1 MSAVLSS
8 TAELVDLLDV
18 PFSAEQL
25 TAITAPLAPG
35 VIIAGAGTGKTTV
48 MAARVVWL
56 IGTGQLCADQVLGL
70 TFTRKASAELSQR
83 VDESLARAGLGGD
96 AVAADG
102 GRPVVMTYDAFAGRL
117 VNDFGL
123 RIGVEADQR
132 MVTGA
137 TRFRLAAQAVSR
149 VRGALPELGHLRPAT
164 VTGRLLKLDGEL
176 QAHLVGAAEVLLHDR
191 DFAKE
196 LAGVKPHRGQP
207 TKAVRE
213 AQSALGARSE
223 LLALVDDYRR
233 LKHERGLVE
242 YADQMALAAAIA
254 ENAPDVARQLRERF
268 AVVLLD
274 EYQDTSAAQ
283 ARLLRAL
290 FSGGHPVTAVG
301 DPFQAIYGW
310 RGAAPSNIL
319 QFGDDFPR
327 VDGRPANRYS
337 LRTNR
342 RSRPVILDA
351 ANRLAAPLR
360 ADQRLVVPGDNHDHT
375 LRAPAGKT
383 GGQVWVASFDC
394 WPEEVD
400 WIADQV
406 VSAKEQQT
414 VSSWSEIAVLTRAN
428 APIGALFKAL
438 TERDVPVEIV
448 GLGGLLEVPEIADIV
463 ATLTLIEDIT
473 ANPQVIQLLS
483 SARWRVGPRDLAVLG
498 ERARSLCRSA
508 TTIPRAVSDELELTE
523 QLCLMDAVDDLGPA
537 PLSAS
542 ARERICE
549 FAAELRMLRR
559 HRDEPVLE
567 LVHRVIEASGVGL
580 ELESHPEWHATG
592 RSRQLTQFVDSIAD
606 YVDIDGDG
614 ALSGLLAWFEAER
627 ETAEGLDQAVPSSL
641 DSVKLLT
648 AHRAKGLE
656 WDLVFL
662 PALCE
667 GVFPSTL
674 PPDNWV
680 TQAQVLPAGLRGDAE
695 WVPQLGSVSR
705 GQDFTDYKRE
715 LATAARQAEDRL
727 SYVAVTRARK
737 RVVASCHYWFPGRKT
752 ARCPSPYFELLW
764 QVAAQ
769 TDGVRRVAAVSE
781 VNPLSNQELQVA
793 WPPPDDQSRI
803 AALRAG
809 AALVQQAR
817 SQPMFDCSGADL
829 DADQQGARWQ
839 RAAELLVA
847 QERARHRRHE
857 SVALPGSVSASGLL
871 MASRDAQSFAA
882 QIVRPMPRPVGR
894 QAGVGTR
901 FHEWLEKRFGVAAL
915 FEHDELDLEPDE
927 ADDPS
932 SADLMLRRLIAAFE
946 RGRYRDLTPQVVE
959 EPFILVLDG
968 QQVRG
973 RIDAV
978 FATPDDAHHDYQ
990 VVDWKTSTRP
1000 ADPLQLSLYRLAW
1013 AHTAGVP
1020 VDRVDAVFYHVL
1032 TDEVERPQRL
1042 RSEAELVELLDS
1054 LAALTPTGR

>member
-1 MSAVLSS
+1 MKAVLSS
-8 TAELVDLLDV
+8 TAELVDLLRV
-18 PFSAEQL
+18 PFSDEQL

-56 IGTGQLCADQVLGL
+56 VGTGQVHADQVLGL
-70 TFTRKASAELSQR
+70 TFTRKAAAELSQR
-83 VDESLARAGLGGD
+83 VDESLARAGLVGGEAID
-96 AVAADG
+96 DG
-102 GRPVVMTYDAFAGRL
+102 GRQLVMTYDAFAGRL

-123 RIGVEADQR
+123 RIGVESDQK
-132 MVTGA
+132 MITGA
-137 TRFRLAAQAVSR
+137 TRYRLAAQAVTQ
-149 VRGALPELGHLRPAT
+149 VRGALPGLAHLRPAT
-164 VTGRLLKLDGEL
+164 VAERLLKLDGEL
-176 QAHLVGAAEVLLHDR
+176 QAHLVGEAAVLAHDH

-196 LAGVKPHRGQP
+196 LAGVKPYRGQP

-213 AQSALGARSE
+213 AQAVIGARSE
-223 LLALVDDYRR
+223 LLGLVDDYRR
-233 LKHERGLVE
+233 LKHERSLVE
-242 YADQMALAAAIA
+242 FADQMAQAAALA
-254 ENAPDVARQLRERF
+254 EGAPEVARQLRERF

-290 FSGGHPVTAVG
+290 FCGGHPVTAVG

-319 QFGDDFPR
+319 QFGDDFR
-327 VDGRPANRYS
+327 QVDGRPADRFS

-360 ADQRLVVPGDNHDHT
+360 ADQRLLVPGDNHDHT
-375 LRAPAGKT
+375 LRAPAGQT
-383 GGQVWVASFDC
+383 GGQVWVAAFDS
-394 WPEEVD
+394 WPDEID

-406 VSAKEQQT
+406 VVAKQQQ
-414 VSSWSEIAVLTRAN
+414 VVPSWSEIAVLTRAN

-473 ANPQVIQLLS
+473 ANPQVVQLLS
-483 SARWRVGPRDLAVLG
+483 GPRWRIGPRDLAVLG
-498 ERARSLCRSA
+498 ERARGLCRAGVTTPRSA
-508 TTIPRAVSDELELTE
+508 SADLELTE
-523 QLCLMDAVDDLGPA
+523 QLCLLDAVDAPGPA

-542 ARERICE
+542 ARRRIGE
-549 FAAELRMLRR
+549 FAEELRTLRQ
-559 HRDEPVLE
+559 HRDQPVLE
-567 LVHRVIEASGVGL
+567 LVHLVIESSGVGL
-580 ELESHPEWHATG
+580 ELESHPEWHAAG
-592 RSRQLTQFVDSIAD
+592 RSRQLTQFVEAVAD

-627 ETAEGLDQAVPSSL
+627 ETAEGLDRAVPSSL

-680 TQAQVLPAGLRGDAE
+680 TQAHVLPAGLRGDAE
-695 WVPQLGSVSR
+695 WVPQLGAVSR
-705 GQDFTDYKRE
+705 GQDFTDYKGE
-715 LATAARQAEDRL
+715 LVVAARQAEDRL
-727 SYVAVTRARK
+727 GYVAVTRARQ
-737 RVVASCHYWFPGRKT
+737 RVVASCHHWFPGRKT
-752 ARCPSPYFELLW
+752 PRHPSPYFELLR

-769 TDGVRRVAAVSE
+769 TDGVRQFAEVSE
-781 VNPLSNQELQVA
+781 ANPLNNQELRVA
-793 WPPPDDQSRI
+793 WPPPDDESRI
-803 AALRAG
+803 AALREG
-809 AALVQQAR
+809 AAMVRRAGL
-817 SQPMFDCSGADL
+817 QPMLDLSGADL
-829 DADQQGARWQ
+829 DADQQGAQWQ

-847 QERARHRRHE
+847 QERAKHRRHE
-857 SVALPGSVSASGLL
+857 SVALPGSVPASGLL

-901 FHEWLEKRFGVAAL
+901 FHEWLEKRFGVVAL
-915 FEHDELDLEPDE
+915 FEPDQLDLESDE

-946 RGRYRDLTPQVVE
+946 RGRYRDLTPRVVE

-973 RIDAV
+973 RMDAV
-978 FATPDDAHHDYQ
+978 FATPDDARHDYQ
-990 VVDWKTSTRP
+990 VVDWKTSTLP

-1042 RSEAELVELLDS
+1042 LDEAELVELLNS
-1054 LAALTPTGR
+1054 MSPMSPR